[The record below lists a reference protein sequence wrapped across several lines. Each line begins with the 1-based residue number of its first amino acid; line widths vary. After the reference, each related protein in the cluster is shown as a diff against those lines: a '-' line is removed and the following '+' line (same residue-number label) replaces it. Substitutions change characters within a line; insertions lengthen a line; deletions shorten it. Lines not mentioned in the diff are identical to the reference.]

1 VFQRSAVADVTPRK
15 GLRFLLSAGQVAA
28 GQPQVPNPDSHGD
41 GVARDT
47 VAGGAR
53 RVPAPLHLIREA
65 SMSVLSLEQQARQ
78 KARIATRLL
87 ADAQRLYEETGR
99 AYDRPG
105 LNAEALAQ
113 LVEELTHRIAEADRL
128 APLR

>member
-1 VFQRSAVADVTPRK
+1 
-15 GLRFLLSAGQVAA
+15 
-28 GQPQVPNPDSHGD
+28 
-41 GVARDT
+41 
-47 VAGGAR
+47 
-53 RVPAPLHLIREA
+53 
-65 SMSVLSLEQQARQ
+65 
-78 KARIATRLL
+78 L

>member
-1 VFQRSAVADVTPRK
+1 
-15 GLRFLLSAGQVAA
+15 
-28 GQPQVPNPDSHGD
+28 
-41 GVARDT
+41 
-47 VAGGAR
+47 
-53 RVPAPLHLIREA
+53 
-65 SMSVLSLEQQARQ
+65 MSVLSLERQARQ

-105 LNAEALAQ
+105 LDAEALAQ